1 MKFLK
6 IHLVALFCCFLVNIH
21 AQEGSVLYTNSKV
34 TKVTVYLSGA
44 QITREAEVSIEKG
57 ITNIVF
63 DGISPYLNEQSIQ
76 LGGTSGIN
84 LLSVVHRINYLT
96 ENENSPRINELK
108 DSIELIQFLL
118 DQLTNKKFVSEQE
131 LDLIIS
137 NKNIKG
143 DKGFDIAAYEEIQEL
158 YTKRLPAL
166 KDDLLKNR
174 IEERRLLEKQNK
186 LKNQLAELSNSYSNG
201 KHEIVASIKS
211 ETAKKLKLDLSYYTS
226 AASWFPAYDI
236 RCKDINSPIQL
247 IYKAIVQQSSGEDW
261 SKVML
266 KISMG
271 NPNLSGT
278 KPELQT
284 NSLGWMPV
292 YYQNIEGSYS
302 GYKKSNATAPA
313 AMGNSIQVD
322 KDERSEARFKNN
334 TSTMTQS
341 SLNVEFVIAIPY
353 TINSNGKST
362 IIDAQTFEMP
372 AIYNLAVVPKLD
384 KSVFLIA
391 EVSAKD
397 EINQLNGMAS
407 IYFEGMYTGQSN
419 VTPNENDSMKI
430 SLGRDKSI
438 LVERK
443 RLKEKSSK
451 SLLGSKK
458 TEESVYEII
467 VKNTKSTPVSI
478 TIEDQIPI
486 SIDKDIEIEQIDLG
500 GAIYDEI
507 TGKLTWKIT
516 LLAGETKK
524 INFSFN
530 VKYPKN
536 KKIGNY

>member
-1 MKFLK
+1 MSAFFLCM
-6 IHLVALFCCFLVNIH
+6 FMNMN
-21 AQEGSVLYTNSKV
+21 AQEGNMVYTNSKV

-44 QITREAEVSIEKG
+44 QVTREAEVNIEKG

-63 DGISPYLNEQSIQ
+63 DGISPFLNEQSIQ
-76 LGGTSGIN
+76 LGGTGGIN

-108 DSIELIQFLL
+108 DSIEMIQFLL
-118 DQLTNKKFVSEQE
+118 DQLTNKKFVAEQE
-131 LDLIIS
+131 IDLIIS

-143 DKGFDIAAYEEIQEL
+143 DKGFDITAYEEIQEL

-166 KDDLLKNR
+166 KDELLKNR
-174 IEERRLLEKQNK
+174 IEERRLQEKQNK
-186 LKNQLAELSNSYSNG
+186 LKNQLAELSNSYNNG

-211 ETAKKLKLDLSYYTS
+211 DVAKKLKLDLSYYTS
-226 AASWFPAYDI
+226 AASWFPTYDI
-236 RCKDINSPIQL
+236 RCKDINSPLQL
-247 IYKAIVQQSSGEDW
+247 IYKASVQQSSGEDW

-278 KPELQT
+278 KPELHT
-284 NSLGWMPV
+284 SSLGWMSI
-292 YYQNIEGSYS
+292 YSQNWEGNYS
-302 GYKKSNATAPA
+302 GNKKSNAIAPA
-313 AMGNSIQVD
+313 AMGNSILID
-322 KDERSEARFKNN
+322 KDEKSEERYKNN

-341 SLNVEFVIAIPY
+341 TLNVEFVIAIPY

-372 AIYNLAVVPKLD
+372 AVYNLAVVPKLD
-384 KSVFLIA
+384 KSVFLVA
-391 EVSAKD
+391 EVSSKD

-407 IYFEGMYTGQSN
+407 IYFEGMYTGQSS
-419 VTPNENDSMKI
+419 VRPNENDSMQI
-430 SLGRDKSI
+430 SLGRDKSV

-458 TEESVYEII
+458 TEESAYEISI
-467 VKNTKSTPVSI
+467 RNTKSTPI
-478 TIEDQIPI
+478 TITVEDQLPI

-500 GAIYDEI
+500 GAIYDEV
-507 TGKLTWKIT
+507 TGKLTWKVNIA
-516 LLAGETKK
+516 AGETKK

-536 KKIGNY
+536 KKIGSY

>member
-6 IHLVALFCCFLVNIH
+6 IHLVALFCCFLVNLH

-63 DGISPYLNEQSIQ
+63 DGVSPYLNEQSIQ

-236 RCKDINSPIQL
+236 RCKDIDSPIQL
-247 IYKAIVQQSSGEDW
+247 IYKAIIQQSSGEDW

-500 GAIYDEI
+500 GAIYDEV

>member
-6 IHLVALFCCFLVNIH
+6 IHLVALFCCFLVNLH

-63 DGISPYLNEQSIQ
+63 DGVSPYLNEQSIQ

-108 DSIELIQFLL
+108 DSIEIIQFLL

-236 RCKDINSPIQL
+236 RCKDIDSPIQL
-247 IYKAIVQQSSGEDW
+247 IYKAIIQQSSGEDW

-500 GAIYDEI
+500 GAIYDEV

>member
-63 DGISPYLNEQSIQ
+63 DGVSPYLNEQSIQ

-108 DSIELIQFLL
+108 DSIEIIQFLL

-158 YTKRLPAL
+158 YTKRLPTL
-166 KDDLLKNR
+166 KDDLLKNK

-247 IYKAIVQQSSGEDW
+247 IYKAIIQQSSGEDW

-458 TEESVYEII
+458 TEESVYEIS

-516 LLAGETKK
+516 LVAGETKK

>member
-6 IHLVALFCCFLVNIH
+6 IHLVALFCCFLVNLH

-63 DGISPYLNEQSIQ
+63 DGVSPYLNEQSIQ

-236 RCKDINSPIQL
+236 RCIDINSPIQL
-247 IYKAIVQQSSGEDW
+247 IYKAIIQQSSGEDW

-500 GAIYDEI
+500 GAIYDEV